1 MKKERKE
8 IMPIKISQVYP
19 EYVFQRL
26 GKGLDV
32 DAVDFKK
39 KTYIDL
45 DGQLVGAVQNLVVRA
60 TNDQDVQ
67 FFQIEQTE
75 TTEG

>member
-1 MKKERKE
+1 M
-8 IMPIKISQVYP
+8 KISAVYP

-26 GKGLDV
+26 GAGKDV

-45 DGQLVGAVQNLVVRA
+45 DGQIVNAVQYLVDRA
-60 TNDQDVQ
+60 TKDKDVQ
-67 FFQIEQTE
+67 FFQIEDEEQNSETE
-75 TTEG
+75 

>member
-1 MKKERKE
+1 MASY
-8 IMPIKISQVYP
+8 KISAVYP

-26 GKGLDV
+26 GAGKDV

-45 DGQLVGAVQNLVVRA
+45 DGQIVNAVQYLVDRA
-60 TNDQDVQ
+60 TKDKDVQ
-67 FFQIEQTE
+67 FFQIEDEEQNSETE
-75 TTEG
+75 

>member
-75 TTEG
+75 TAEG

>member
-1 MKKERKE
+1 
-8 IMPIKISQVYP
+8 MPIKISQVYP

-26 GKGLDV
+26 GKGFDV

-67 FFQIEQTE
+67 FFQIEEE
-75 TTEG
+75 TAE

>member
-1 MKKERKE
+1 
-8 IMPIKISQVYP
+8 MPIKISQVYP

-75 TTEG
+75 TAEG